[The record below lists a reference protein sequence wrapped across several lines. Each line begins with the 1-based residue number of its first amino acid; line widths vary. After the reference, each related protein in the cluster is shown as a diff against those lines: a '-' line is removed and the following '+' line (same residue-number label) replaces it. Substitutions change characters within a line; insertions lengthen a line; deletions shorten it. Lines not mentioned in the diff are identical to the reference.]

1 MTAQNIIQSLA
12 MLLKIQQQ
20 LNDLT
25 IEKTEFLKQN
35 EIKKL
40 EELLKAEEKQI
51 KLLGKA
57 DENRQ
62 KAVEDFLNRKG
73 IVIEDVTLSSL
84 YPFMEE
90 NDREIIRKLH
100 AKLSEEI
107 IKMKEQNELNQQL
120 TKQSLQFVNA
130 SLEMLSPEPEEVTYK
145 HPENKK
151 TDGSHRS
158 FFDSKA

>member
-62 KAVEDFLNRKG
+62 KAVEDFLSEKG

-84 YPFMEE
+84 FPFMEE
-90 NDREIIRKLH
+90 NERVMIRKLH

-107 IKMKEQNELNQQL
+107 FKMKEQNELNQQL

-130 SLEMLSPEPEEVTYK
+130 SLEMLSPESVEVTYQ

-151 TDGSHRS
+151 TGGSHRS